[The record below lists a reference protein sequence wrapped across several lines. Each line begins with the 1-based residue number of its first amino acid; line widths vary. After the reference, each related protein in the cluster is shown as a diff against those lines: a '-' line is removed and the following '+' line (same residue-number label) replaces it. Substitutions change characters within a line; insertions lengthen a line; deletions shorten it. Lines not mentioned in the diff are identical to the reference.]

1 MDYRQSHYYENQYVK
16 SRNIVLFFLFT
27 CVYDSFLL
35 CVPFLS
41 VSFSWLSFLWRLFF
55 QFFMAVFYNARTFNG
70 DLSKWQTS
78 AVADMTQTFF
88 NSGFTRTL
96 CGGAWESLT
105 GSDADGIA
113 MNAFSNLGSSTA
125 RYGCCPIG
133 SFMSNTFVAPFSEVH
148 SCTAC
153 PSNALTTVIND
164 DITCNNNV
172 CPTGMVYL
180 DSFYGCV
187 MQLPNGNGCPYDG
200 CAGCVGGGCSRKST
214 DNTLNSILDRWLDTG
229 TRSAVEAIYGPIGD
243 WDVSLVKNFAYLF
256 FGGENGGAN
265 TEYELKRTF
274 NTDISKWNVV
284 AAETMQASEF

>member
-1 MDYRQSHYYENQYVK
+1 MTV
-16 SRNIVLFFLFT
+16 
-27 CVYDSFLL
+27 
-35 CVPFLS
+35 
-41 VSFSWLSFLWRLFF
+41 F
-55 QFFMAVFYNARTFNG
+55 QGAKAFNG
-70 DLSKWQTS
+70 DLSRWQPN
-78 AVADMTQTFF
+78 AVTTMRRIFY

-96 CGGAWESLT
+96 CGGAWESLP
-105 GSDADGIA
+105 GDQ
-113 MNAFSNLGSSTA
+113 NAFNDLGTSGSSTA
-125 RYGCCPIG
+125 RHGCCPIE
-133 SFMSNTFVAPFSEVH
+133 SFMSDPFVAPFSEEN